1 VTVLL
6 VGSLLAVGLL
16 QRPAGAATGST
27 ATWSVDNPIPPRLQ
41 WNENNGYCGET
52 AFISAGL
59 YYGQYLS
66 QYDARAIAS
75 NDTPQYET
83 DAQLLLGVNDQYAAT
98 QMRLT
103 SSEWTPGTGSTTD
116 DFLAWVKGEVIQGYP
131 VAIGV
136 YENQSLFYNTTKP
149 NAGDP
154 KYDHIVIVTGVTSHH
169 PLTLPATYYADDE
182 LKFSDNGLWTG
193 TTGTKPQY
201 VFDYPFG
208 TFQATRQ
215 AANTPTGNVYSLADT
230 VRNYGIAITGIAD
243 PDHQTVPVRVATS
256 VNDETPQIGHQS
268 NTRPAPMPLT
278 LTVTVSGLHPG
289 TTYNLYRYDD
299 ASKVPTTAFNEHA
312 ADASWTTQF
321 TATAA
326 SHTITQSVDSDD
338 QVIYRAV
345 PASDGVTTVA
355 PAAGYREVGADGG
368 VFAFGDAGFYGS
380 MAGHGLSGT
389 IVGLAS
395 TPDGLG
401 YWEVGA
407 DGGVFAFGDAGFYGS
422 MAGQGLSQPIV
433 GIASTPDGKGYWA
446 VGADGGVFA
455 FGDAGFYGS
464 MAGQRLSGTI
474 VGIVATPSG
483 RGYWEVGADGGVFA
497 FGDAGFYGSMGGQ
510 SLSQPI
516 VGIVATPDGHGY
528 WEVGAD
534 GGVFAFGDA
543 NFYGSMAGQSLSRT
557 IVGMASGT

>member
-1 VTVLL
+1 LALV
-6 VGSLLAVGLL
+6 VGSLLTLGPL
-16 QRPAGAATGST
+16 QRPAAAATGGT

-75 NDTPQYET
+75 KDTPQYET

-103 SSEWTPGTGSTTD
+103 SSEWTPGTTSTTD
-116 DFLAWVKGEVIQGYP
+116 DFLAWVKGEVIKGYP

-136 YENQSLFYNTTKP
+136 YENQSLFYGTTKA

-193 TTGTKPQY
+193 TSGTKPQY
-201 VFDYPFG
+201 VFDYPFH
-208 TFQATRQ
+208 TFQATRKE
-215 AANTPTGNVYSLADT
+215 ANTPTGNVYSLADT
-230 VRNYGIAITGIAD
+230 VRNYGIAITGVAD

-256 VNDETPQIGHQS
+256 VNDETPQIGHHS

-289 TTYNLYRYDD
+289 TTYDLYRYDD
-299 ASKVPTTAFNEHA
+299 VSKVPTTAFEQHA
-312 ADASWTTQF
+312 ADASSTTQF
-321 TATAA
+321 TATGT
-326 SHTITQSVDSDD
+326 SYTITQSVASSD

-345 PASDGVTTVA
+345 PATSDVATVA
-355 PAAGYREVGADGG
+355 PTAGYWEVGADGG
-368 VFAFGDAGFYGS
+368 VFAFGDASFYGS
-380 MAGHGLSGT
+380 MAGQGLSQP
-389 IVGLAS
+389 IVGIAS
-395 TPDGLG
+395 TPDGRG

-433 GIASTPDGKGYWA
+433 GIVATASGNGYSE
-446 VGADGGVFA
+446 VGADGGIFA

-464 MAGQRLSGTI
+464 MASQG
-474 VGIVATPSG
+474 
-483 RGYWEVGADGGVFA
+483 
-497 FGDAGFYGSMGGQ
+497 
-510 SLSQPI
+510 LSQPI
-516 VGIVATPDGHGY
+516 VGVAS
-528 WEVGAD
+528 A
-534 GGVFAFGDA
+534 A
-543 NFYGSMAGQSLSRT
+543 
-557 IVGMASGT
+557 